1 MVDSSQISNEDIQIV
16 MKIEEYCNMLDN
28 KSIQA
33 EEIQNMN
40 RVLSEF
46 SNFQNFPYLKML
58 LYQSSSQ
65 KAKFYAAN
73 SLINLVTQNYITVTL
88 EDKEEIYTS
97 VLEYIVK
104 ILIFI
109 LKFKYFFS
117 KVTVKLC
124 FSKLDIY

>member
-1 MVDSSQISNEDIQIV
+1 MVDTTQITNDEIQIV

-28 KSIQA
+28 KSAKA

-40 RVLSEF
+40 RILTEF
-46 SNFQNFPYLKML
+46 SSFQNFPYLKML

-73 SLINLVTQNYITVTL
+73 SLINIVTQNYLTITL
-88 EDKEEIYTS
+88 EDKEEMYTS

-104 ILIFI
+104 IIFNIFI
-109 LKFKYFFS
+109 
-117 KVTVKLC
+117 
-124 FSKLDIY
+124 SKLIVRVFSNKLGTY

>member
-1 MVDSSQISNEDIQIV
+1 MVDTTQITNDEIQIV

-28 KSIQA
+28 KSAKA

-40 RVLSEF
+40 RILTEF
-46 SNFQNFPYLKML
+46 SSFQNFPYLKML

-73 SLINLVTQNYITVTL
+73 SLINIVTQNYLTITL
-88 EDKEEIYTS
+88 EDKEEMYTS

-104 ILIFI
+104 IIFNIFI
-109 LKFKYFFS
+109 
-117 KVTVKLC
+117 
-124 FSKLDIY
+124 SKLIVKVFSNKLGTY